1 MLTWAMAALALFA
14 TLWLLA
20 RHSLSLTAWA
30 GVLVALDVALAWA
43 GMPGWLFWLGLLAI
57 GALFVCFGVAQVRRQ
72 WVSQPV
78 MTAIARALPPMSE
91 TERAAIE
98 AGTVGWEGEL
108 MRGAPD
114 WSRLFALDAP
124 SLREDE
130 QAFLEGPVEELCRML
145 DDWRIN
151 ESLRDLPP
159 EVWAFLKQHRFFGM
173 VIPKEWGGHG
183 FSAHAHSR
191 VLQMIAS
198 RSAAAAVTVMVPN
211 SLGPAE
217 LLLNYGTDEQKQRY
231 LPGLAS
237 GDEIP
242 CFALTGPFNGS
253 DAGAMPDVGI
263 VCKGEFEGREVLGLR
278 LNWAKRYITLAPV
291 ATVLGLA
298 FRVQDPDGLL
308 GGEKEPGITCAL
320 IPVDTP
326 GVRIGR
332 RHDPLGIAFMNGPT
346 WGEDVFIPLDWVIGG
361 PAMVGQGWRML
372 IERLGVGRGIS
383 LPSLSVAAGKHA
395 ADLSGAYARLRRQF
409 HLPIG
414 RFEGVQ
420 EALARIGGMTWMMDA
435 AERLTLSM
443 LDAGERPAVVTAMVK
458 RYLTEGMRQVVNDA
472 MDVHG
477 GRGICMGPSN
487 YLGRLYQSLPV
498 AITVEGANILTRSL
512 MVFGQ
517 GVMRGHPFLLE
528 EIEAA
533 AEGDLDRFDAALTGH
548 LAHSAANGARALL
561 YGLTLGLAAPAP
573 AQGQGSEVRHYR
585 QIARLSAALAIMA
598 DLAMGALGGAFK
610 RKEFLSGRFAD
621 ALAHLFMA
629 SAALKRHADEGRPAE
644 DAVWLDWVCAH
655 CLHEAEAALDGVIRN
670 FPVRPLA
677 WLMRALALP
686 LGRRCAPPSDRLRH
700 ELAMRLLEPSASRE
714 RLVAGI
720 DRNEDPNDPTGRVR
734 HAWRLALEADPVERR
749 LAKAG
754 HRCPLDADYAQW
766 VAAMREEGLLDAK
779 EARLLLRARKALEA
793 AIAVDDF
800 APSTFARRGG
810 SGGRRASRRV
820 QRKAS

>member
-1 MLTWAMAALALFA
+1 MLMLTLALSLVVV
-14 TLWLLA
+14 LWLLA
-20 RHSLSLTAWA
+20 RGGLSLPAWT
-30 GVLVALDVALAWA
+30 GVLIGLDVALLWA
-43 GMPGWLFWLGLLAI
+43 GMPGWLFLAGLLAI
-57 GALFVCFGVAQVRRQ
+57 GALFVFFGVDQVRRQ
-72 WVSQPV
+72 WISRPAMEV
-78 MTAIARALPPMSE
+78 IARSLPPMSE
-91 TERAAIE
+91 TERSAIE
-98 AGTVGWEGEL
+98 SGTVGWEGEL

-114 WSRLFALDAP
+114 FSRLLALDAP
-124 SLREDE
+124 ALSEEE
-130 QAFLEGPVEELCRML
+130 QAFLDGPVEDLCRML

-151 ESLRDLPP
+151 ETLRDLPP
-159 EVWAFLKQHRFFGM
+159 EVWAFLKEHRFFGL

-191 VLQMIAS
+191 VLQKIAS

-298 FRVQDPDGLL
+298 FRVKDPDHLL
-308 GGEKEPGITCAL
+308 GEADEPGITCAL
-320 IPVDTP
+320 IPANTP
-326 GVRIGR
+326 GVKIGR
-332 RHDPLGIAFMNGPT
+332 RHDPLGIAFKNGPV

-361 PAMVGQGWRML
+361 PEMVGQGWRML

-395 ADLSGAYARLRRQF
+395 ADMSGAYARLRRQF
-409 HLPIG
+409 HAPIG

-443 LDAGERPAVVTAMVK
+443 LDSGERPSVATAMVK

-533 AEGDLDRFDAALTGH
+533 GAGDLDRFDAALRGH
-548 LAHSAANGARALL
+548 LAHSAANAARALL
-561 YGLTLGLAAPAP
+561 YGATMGRAAPAP
-573 AQGQGSEVRHYR
+573 AGATPLETGHYQ
-585 QIARLSAALAIMA
+585 QIARLSAAMAIMA
-598 DLAMGALGGAFK
+598 DVTLAVLGGAFK

-629 SAALKRHADEGRPAE
+629 SAALKRYADEGRDPE
-644 DAVWLDWVCAH
+644 DAAWLDWVCAH

-670 FPVRPLA
+670 FPMRPAA

-686 LGRRCAPPSDRLRH
+686 LGRRCAQPSDRLRRD
-700 ELAMRLLEPSASRE
+700 LALRLLEPSASRE
-714 RLVAGI
+714 RLVDGI

-734 HAWRLALEADPVERR
+734 HAWRLALEAEPIERR
-749 LAKAG
+749 LAREG
-754 HRCPLDADYAQW
+754 RRFQPEEDYAQR
-766 VAAMREEGLLDAK
+766 VAAMREEGLVDAK
-779 EARLLLRARKALEA
+779 EARLLLRARKALEV

-800 APSTFARRGG
+800 APSTFARRGR
-810 SGGRRASRRV
+810 SVSRGGRR
-820 QRKAS
+820 KAA

>member
-1 MLTWAMAALALFA
+1 MMAWIGFVAVFLVL
-14 TLWLLA
+14 LWLMA
-20 RHSLSLTAWA
+20 RHRLPLPAWIA
-30 GVLVALDVALAWA
+30 VLLGADVLLAWM
-43 GMPGWLFWLGLLAI
+43 GMPGWLFGLGLLLIVAL
-57 GALFVCFGVAQVRRQ
+57 GAFFGVDELRRQ
-72 WVSQPV
+72 WISRPV
-78 MTAIARALPPMSE
+78 MDFLARALPPMSD

-114 WSRLFALDAP
+114 FTRLHALPEPAL
-124 SLREDE
+124 SEKE
-130 QAFLEGPVEELCRML
+130 QAFIEGPVEDLCRML

-159 EVWAFLKQHRFFGM
+159 EVWAFLKTHRFFGM
-173 VIPKEWGGHG
+173 VIPEEWGGLA

-191 VLQMIAS
+191 VLQKIAS

-217 LLLNYGTDEQKQRY
+217 LLLNYGTEEQKRRW

-237 GDEIP
+237 GEEIP

-253 DAGAMPDVGI
+253 DAGAMPDVGV

-278 LNWAKRYITLAPV
+278 LSWAKRYITLAPV

-298 FRVQDPDGLL
+298 FRVKDPDHLL
-308 GGEKEPGITCAL
+308 GDDDEPGITCAL

-326 GVRIGR
+326 GVKIGR

-346 WGEDVFIPLDWVIGG
+346 WGEAVFIPLDWVIGG
-361 PAMVGQGWRML
+361 PEMVGQGWRML

-395 ADLSGAYARLRRQF
+395 ADMTGAYARIREQF
-409 HLPIG
+409 HLPVG

-420 EALARIGGMTWMMDA
+420 ESLARIGGLTWMMDA
-435 AERLTLSM
+435 AERLTLAM
-443 LDAGERPAVVTAMVK
+443 LDAGERPSVVTAMVK

-517 GVMRGHPFLLE
+517 GVMRGHPYLLE

-533 AEGDLDRFDAALTGH
+533 GEGDLARFDAALSGH
-548 LAHSAANGARALL
+548 LAHSAANAARALL
-561 YGLTLGLAAPAP
+561 YGLTLAHAAPAP
-573 AQGQGSEVRHYR
+573 ADAGPEARHYR
-585 QIARLSAALAIMA
+585 NIARLSAALAILA
-598 DLAMGALGGAFK
+598 DVALGMLGGAFK
-610 RKEFLSGRFAD
+610 RREFLSGRFAD
-621 ALAHLFMA
+621 ALAYLFMA
-629 SAALKRHADEGRPAE
+629 SAALKRFADEGRQEE
-644 DAVWLDWVCAH
+644 DRAWLDWVCAH
-655 CLHEAEAALDGVIRN
+655 CLHEVEAALDGVIRN
-670 FPVRPLA
+670 FPVRPAA
-677 WLMRALALP
+677 WLMRVLALP
-686 LGRRCAPPSDRLRH
+686 LGRRLHGPDDALRR
-700 ELAMRLLEPSASRE
+700 ELAVRLQEPSASRE
-714 RLVAGI
+714 RLVDGI
-720 DRNEDPNDPTGRVR
+720 FRAEDAEDPCGRVR
-734 HAWRLALEADPVERR
+734 HAWRLALEAEPIRRR

-754 HRCPLDADYAQW
+754 HRPAPEADHAAW
-766 VAAMREEGLLDAK
+766 VAEVREQGLVDAK
-779 EARLLLRARKALEA
+779 EARLLVRAHKAVEA

-800 APSTFARRGG
+800 APSTFARRGR
-810 SGGRRASRRV
+810 SAARRRSTARR
-820 QRKAS
+820 